1 MIKCFVTLFY
11 CGLSSKASGTVGSA
25 ASIPIALL
33 TLHVI
38 SPSAFWLLT
47 ALIFVLG
54 VKAVDLYIS
63 DVRQSDPKEVVIDE
77 LVGQWVA
84 LALMPDPFAWYQVVL
99 AFVCFR
105 LFDIY
110 KPSIIGVVDHRMS
123 NGLGV
128 MLDDLLAGF
137 FAAIGANLILRV
149 AQYAAEIYVN

>member
-11 CGLSSKASGTVGSA
+11 CGLSPKASGTVGSA
-25 ASIPIALL
+25 ISVPIALL
-33 TLHVI
+33 ALYFMPLST
-38 SPSAFWLLT
+38 FWLLT
-47 ALIFVLG
+47 ALMFVLG
-54 VKAVDLYIS
+54 VKAVDRYMAA
-63 DVRQSDPKEVVIDE
+63 VKRSDPKEVVIDE

-84 LALMPDPFAWYQVVL
+84 LALMPDPFVWYQAVL

-110 KPSIIGVVDHRMS
+110 KPSIIGVIDRKMS

-137 FAAIGANLILRV
+137 FAAIGANLILTA
-149 AQYAAEIYVN
+149 AQYALKLYVS